1 MVWYL
6 IAAVVTYFAYRNLS
20 KRRIKVTNNYPD
32 VFRKKSVALSD
43 TEVVALNS
51 YKSETR
57 QFLLIALVSFGLA
70 FWWGSYQP
78 MQVRKDLE
86 LQSQVYEGKVLEGW
100 LFQCQDM
107 FQNFIGDGTYLYA
120 NGNRYDSD
128 WCDSLMTNA
137 ILSSI
142 FENKELF
149 EPSEYSDSESAGEKG
164 FNIGARFAR
173 EAVFSRVPYLCY
185 GDDCITKMSV
195 EDYYIDANRDSFYP

>member
-86 LQSQVYEGKVLEGW
+86 LQSLVYEGKVLEGW
-100 LFQCQDM
+100 LFQCQDI
-107 FQNFIGDGTYLYA
+107 FRNFIGDGTYLYA

-149 EPSEYSDSESAGEKG
+149 EPS
-164 FNIGARFAR
+164 
-173 EAVFSRVPYLCY
+173 
-185 GDDCITKMSV
+185 
-195 EDYYIDANRDSFYP
+195 